1 MLLDRAHASIV
12 EVVARTLTSLGWEV
26 LAEFSFNH
34 FGERGSVDLV
44 AWYPLTRALLV
55 VEVKSLIVDLQ
66 DLFMAL
72 GRKVRVVPGLLRTE
86 RGWNAAAV
94 SRVLVLPGTT
104 ANRTVLAR
112 HGASFAASLPSRSQA
127 VKQWLRAPV
136 GPIAGVWFI
145 SPSRVATARQAVRV
159 RMAKRKVQRP
169 AIRAGAAPVGAPR
182 TAQLALEPQHEYV
195 TSSRSQSTYTSRA
208 ANGNCGCAGGPAETL
223 ASPTVG

>member
-1 MLLDRAHASIV
+1 
-12 EVVARTLTSLGWEV
+12 V
-26 LAEFSFNH
+26 LPEYSFNH

-55 VEVKSLIVDLQ
+55 IEVKSLIVDLQ

-104 ANRTVLAR
+104 
-112 HGASFAASLPSRSQA
+112 
-127 VKQWLRAPV
+127 
-136 GPIAGVWFI
+136 PIAGVWFI

-159 RMAKRKVQRP
+159 RRAKRRVQRP
-169 AIRAGAAPVGAPR
+169 AIRAGAAPVGRPR
-182 TAQLALEPQHEYV
+182 GPPN
-195 TSSRSQSTYTSRA
+195 SRKSR
-208 ANGNCGCAGGPAETL
+208 NTNT
-223 ASPTVG
+223 